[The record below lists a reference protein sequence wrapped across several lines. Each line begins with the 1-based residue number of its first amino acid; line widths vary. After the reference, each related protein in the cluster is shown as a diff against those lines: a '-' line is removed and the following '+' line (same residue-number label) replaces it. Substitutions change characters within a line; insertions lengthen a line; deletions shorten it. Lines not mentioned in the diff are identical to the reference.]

1 MLLLAGR
8 NVVVNRS
15 VKKKIRNPSEHIIWH
30 RSKLYVGARQ
40 LAFHGRQMIASNP
53 VQTVSWARADTIH
66 LQRLS
71 TVTPTGRPDPADDK
85 ALPLSPPPPRRP
97 KTALK
102 PGPVKP
108 ATLRSDHSSPHPP
121 IHSSPDGKKATR
133 HYHPPRHVHPPKA
146 FQTDLSVLE
155 LAKRDIVEAT
165 EKGVLDPP
173 PKDAGSIKRFG
184 HHVFQLLVCFPT
196 LVHLSQALIT
206 SG

>member
-1 MLLLAGR
+1 MVAL
-8 NVVVNRS
+8 
-15 VKKKIRNPSEHIIWH
+15 
-30 RSKLYVGARQ
+30 
-40 LAFHGRQMIASNP
+40 NP
-53 VQTVSWARADTIH
+53 VQTVFWARVDAIH
-66 LQRLS
+66 LRRLS

-85 ALPLSPPPPRRP
+85 VPPLSPTPPRKP

-108 ATLRSDHSSPHPP
+108 AALRSDHCSPHPP
-121 IHSSPDGKKATR
+121 THSSPDGKKASH
-133 HYHPPRHVHPPKA
+133 HYHPPRHMHPPKA

-196 LVHLSQALIT
+196 PRSYQPSSHHCWVDYRNSTSEVSRQSILIVNKWPPFGNV
-206 SG
+206 SNPEGLCPRGQRYGS